1 MPRIRSQSAGSSQY
15 GERAETHIQH
25 GGHMDFGA
33 QFFHRPGKG
42 RIDLAPGL
50 GKNFL
55 HLLEQRHGDVFKQ
68 TAGLGAV
75 AAFHGGFEPY
85 SGIMQGQ
92 MDGPELLK
100 KRLQRGQFPLQP
112 RFAGTVEPA
121 AECALMPVQRGVQ
134 GGLAVVEQIR
144 LHAGRHCKWA
154 TSAARSMVSCR
165 GRLKMSA
172 SPPISRNSR
181 ILSSMKARTTS
192 MPSRK
197 MATSFFFM
205 EMSLKRMTPS
215 RVSPSR
221 RRQRINGASL
231 FRGGSVVGSRARSDG
246 QRQAHARTPA
256 ELCHYC
262 RCMTRESLP

>member
-1 MPRIRSQSAGSSQY
+1 
-15 GERAETHIQH
+15 
-25 GGHMDFGA
+25 MDFGA

-85 SGIMQGQ
+85 GGIMQGQ

-121 AECALMPVQRGVQ
+121 AEYALMPVQRGVQ

-144 LHAGRHCKWA
+144 LHAGRPLQMGHFSGQEHGVLPGAAQDVGLAPDQPQFPNIEQHEGQDNEHAQQKNGDQFLFYGNVAQTHDALPCFPVA
-154 TSAARSMVSCR
+154 PPSA
-165 GRLKMSA
+165 
-172 SPPISRNSR
+172 
-181 ILSSMKARTTS
+181 
-192 MPSRK
+192 
-197 MATSFFFM
+197 
-205 EMSLKRMTPS
+205 
-215 RVSPSR
+215 
-221 RRQRINGASL
+221 
-231 FRGGSVVGSRARSDG
+231 
-246 QRQAHARTPA
+246 H
-256 ELCHYC
+256 
-262 RCMTRESLP
+262 